1 MSGIHRQNSMGNQK
15 KKTEQTGHRGAL
27 ALFLAAVTA
36 LSPLSVQGAARSVF
50 PPAPDTP
57 AAMAAAADPSEAA
70 TAEESAS
77 SSASTETEN
86 AEETAEAA
94 ESMETASEGS
104 FASLGNR
111 EIYVHLAEAPGDP
124 VPAKVMDTD
133 TASLLKLI
141 SEGLVV
147 LDENNRPAPGCA
159 KSWEVSKDGLKWT
172 FHLRDD
178 LKWSDG
184 RSLKASDFVSLFKNT
199 ADTSTEA
206 LYGRQLTQ
214 NIAGY
219 EEVLKGDLSALQV
232 QAPDDRT
239 FTVELTAPDP
249 DFPRACASW
258 ALLPIRE
265 LVRKDSDSKVS
276 SDWDFVTGNGPYY
289 VDSVSYGKE
298 IILKK
303 NPWYSRTEIEE
314 KASEAVGGAGPSS
327 EDHGTAFDTVHW
339 IVDGDINED
348 YSDYLNGDLDA
359 ISEIPEEEERLLESE
374 NLIHRKNLPDTMG
387 ICFNCRHEVLGDAR
401 VRKALSL
408 AVDRAFIA
416 STILEDV
423 YQPESGDGLSSQ
435 GDVEDHI
442 PQAKKLLEEAGYEDG
457 EGIPTLTCIA
467 DKKGSALLTAEYLA
481 SAWRD
486 LGIDVKVEAEK
497 AEDLAQEKAART
509 FDIFCGSIYLASDL
523 PAAELAAFTTDNENN
538 ISGFSLQEYDQ
549 LIEKASGLSDEKE
562 YGEAMEQA
570 AAILRE
576 EVPVAPLVTRCIS
589 WLRRDEYPG
598 ISCDNTGC
606 WQLQDIAP
614 DPADNTAGTRGYVG
628 LQDNAVAEDKADGA
642 ASDGGSRTGSRVRQV
657 SVTAQMPAA
666 GSASGQTANQ
676 VSLPQIGSAEE
687 VRKASQST
695 AATGTSLDFIRMSD
709 LYFQRTSQQAY
720 LTRQAWTYDG
730 TGENAQPRISLPKY
744 AEVHLT
750 GTGNPRFVRIWQDG
764 KTWYLESNRVSADTE
779 MIEKLRKKEREEL
792 AERAVLTASLHSV
805 KESELE
811 DRAADARARTEEIK
825 EAIARREMLRTQT
838 RNPNWNGPVLS
849 RGRGSVMGPSGKET
863 YYNLN
868 MNGVVN
874 IMRRMGNTDE
884 YWVRDDG
891 CKMLGDYIMCAAN
904 LRVHP
909 RGSLV
914 ESSLGTCIVCDTGGF
929 ASHNSNQ
936 LDIAVTW

>member
-1 MSGIHRQNSMGNQK
+1 MQGIYRLNRMKNQK
-15 KKTEQTGHRGAL
+15 KNTEQTGHRSAF

-36 LSPLSVQGAARSVF
+36 LTPLCVQGAMLSVF
-50 PPAPDTP
+50 PAAPSIP
-57 AAMAAAADPSEAA
+57 AAISAAADP
-70 TAEESAS
+70 AE
-77 SSASTETEN
+77 T
-86 AEETAEAA
+86 
-94 ESMETASEGS
+94 
-104 FASLGNR
+104 LGNR

-147 LDENNRPAPGCA
+147 LDEKNRPAPGCA
-159 KSWEVSKDGLKWT
+159 ESWEVSEDGLKWT

-184 RSLKASDFVSLFKNT
+184 VSLKASDFVSLFKNT

-219 EEVLKGDLSALQV
+219 EEVLKGDVSALQV
-232 QAPDDRT
+232 HAPDDRT
-239 FTVELTAPDP
+239 FEVELTTPDP
-249 DFPRACASW
+249 EFARACASW

-265 LVRKDSDSKVS
+265 LVRDDFDSKVP
-276 SDWDFVTGNGPYY
+276 SDWNFVTGNGPYY
-289 VDSVSYGKE
+289 VDSVAYGKE
-298 IILKK
+298 IILKI
-303 NPWYSRTEIEE
+303 NPWYSQAETEE
-314 KASEAVGGAGPSS
+314 KISGDTDKAEPSS
-327 EDHGTAFDTVHW
+327 ENSSTAFDVVHW
-339 IVDGDINED
+339 ILDGDINED

-359 ISEIPEEEERLLESE
+359 ISGIPEEEERLLESE
-374 NLIHRKNLPDTMG
+374 NLIQRKNLPDTMG
-387 ICFNCRHEVLGDAR
+387 IYFNCRHDVLGDAR
-401 VRKALSL
+401 VRRALSM
-408 AVDRAFIA
+408 AVDRTFIA
-416 STILEDV
+416 TTILQDV
-423 YQPESGDGLSSQ
+423 YQPESGDGRSDR

-442 PQAKKLLEEAGYEDG
+442 PEAKELLEEAGYKDG

-467 DKKGSALLTAEYLA
+467 DKNGSALLTAEYLA

-486 LGIDVKVEAEK
+486 LGIDVEVEAEK
-497 AEDLAQEKAART
+497 AEDLAQEKAAGT
-509 FDIFCGSIYLASDL
+509 FDIFCGSIFLASDL
-523 PAAELAAFTTDNENN
+523 PAAELASFTTDDENN
-538 ISGFSLQEYDQ
+538 ISGFSMREYDL
-549 LIEKASGLSDEKE
+549 LIEEASELADEKE
-562 YGEAMEQA
+562 YAEALEQA
-570 AAILRE
+570 YAILRDQM
-576 EVPVAPLVTRCIS
+576 PATPLVTRCIS
-589 WLRRDEYPG
+589 WLRREEYPG
-598 ISCDNTGC
+598 ITCDSTGC
-606 WQLQDIAP
+606 WQLQDIKP
-614 DPADNTAGTRGYVG
+614 DPADDTASTRSFSG
-628 LQDNAVAEDKADGA
+628 LEDQTEA
-642 ASDGGSRTGSRVRQV
+642 AGSRTGSGMKQV
-657 SVTAQMPAA
+657 SVTAHMPAGRTAA
-666 GSASGQTANQ
+666 GQAVNQTT
-676 VSLPQIGSAEE
+676 LPQISPAGTSPQVKQSAAE
-687 VRKASQST
+687 
-695 AATGTSLDFIRMSD
+695 TGTGLDFIRMSD

-720 LTRQAWTYDG
+720 LTRQAWTYDE
-730 TGENAQPRISLPKY
+730 TGENARPRISLPKFT
-744 AEVHLT
+744 EVHLT
-750 GTGNPRFVRIWQDG
+750 GTGNSRFVRISHDG
-764 KTWYLESNRVSADTE
+764 KTSYLESNRVTADPET
-779 MIEKLRKKEREEL
+779 IEKLREKEREEL
-792 AERAVLTASLHSV
+792 AEKAILTASLHSV

-929 ASHNSNQ
+929 ASHNANQ